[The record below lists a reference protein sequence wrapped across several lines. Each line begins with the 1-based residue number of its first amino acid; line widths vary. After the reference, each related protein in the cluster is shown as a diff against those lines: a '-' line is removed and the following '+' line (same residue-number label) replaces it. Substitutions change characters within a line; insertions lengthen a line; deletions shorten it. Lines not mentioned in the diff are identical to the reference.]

1 MFEGEGARSRK
12 VKMTT
17 SLGANRPSVVTTT
30 VFTAPFKATNKTKKT
45 LQSVEP
51 GCTVMM
57 SEQKAWIKGQEGSGT
72 KKREN
77 TARGA
82 QDYL

>member
-1 MFEGEGARSRK
+1 
-12 VKMTT
+12 MTT

-45 LQSVEP
+45 CLLQSVEP